1 MEERHANVVFDILGS
16 LKHSAFVFVFAVT
29 LCDPFVTEMKYK
41 SNIRH
46 FQLALHPKEIDI
58 GDSYHTGLCDSLFI
72 FLY

>member
-16 LKHSAFVFVFAVT
+16 LKHSAFAFVCAVT

-46 FQLALHPKEIDI
+46 TSPLWCKKILAELIM
-58 GDSYHTGLCDSLFI
+58 LCSVM
-72 FLY
+72 